1 MMLWLSR
8 LRSRVLDIIS
18 VERDSFERDVPV
30 PKPSCVL
37 DDKLLRKGILQ
48 QIHHLCFSTHRE
60 HQGVQRYEV
69 LTIIDLV

>member
-1 MMLWLSR
+1 MLALWLCKAIEIGSI
-8 LRSRVLDIIS
+8 VIIS
-18 VERDSFERDVPV
+18 VERDVPV

-69 LTIIDLV
+69 LTIIGLV

>member
-48 QIHHLCFSTHRE
+48 
-60 HQGVQRYEV
+60 
-69 LTIIDLV
+69 

>member
-30 PKPSCVL
+30 LKPSSVL

-48 QIHHLCFSTHRE
+48 
-60 HQGVQRYEV
+60 
-69 LTIIDLV
+69 